1 MIALN
6 EPAQRLLAAIERF
19 PTSLRDGTDSLAVL
33 YWWRKQ
39 GGDSPQFA
47 EAMQALMNQ
56 GLVTVVPGPDLHLR
70 LSDSGFAALESQW
83 AVDPPAE
90 VEAEATQADES
101 AWRGGA
107 APAQEAPVERLVGN
121 VLDIFAVLQRP
132 AGLPLAAATLSKIW
146 AMESRRGGD
155 LRTALDTLAT
165 RGDLSIQRG
174 QRTTFTL
181 TEQGARRAG
190 MAR

>member
-39 GGDSPQFA
+39 GGDSALFA
-47 EAMQALMNQ
+47 EAMQTLMKQ
-56 GLVTVVPGPDLHLR
+56 GLVSVVPGPDLHLR
-70 LSDSGFAALESQW
+70 LTEAGFESLEAGPDPDSIA
-83 AVDPPAE
+83 
-90 VEAEATQADES
+90 EAETESTQADEA

-121 VLDIFAVLQRP
+121 ILDIFTVLQRP

-165 RGDLSIQRG
+165 RGDLTIQRG

-190 MAR
+190 AAR